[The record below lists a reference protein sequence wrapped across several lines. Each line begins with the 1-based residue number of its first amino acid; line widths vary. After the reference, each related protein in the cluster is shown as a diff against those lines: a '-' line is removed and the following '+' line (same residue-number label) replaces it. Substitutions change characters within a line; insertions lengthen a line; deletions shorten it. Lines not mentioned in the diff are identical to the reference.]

1 MARIPKWL
9 FVIVPVNVLAIAGAV
24 VALNVLDPNV
34 QATCDNAIS
43 LYFDDDPTMRAA
55 AGKLRSD
62 RRVGDVEPE
71 TGELARHRLEQWPR
85 MNTLYPADTA
95 PAVHLAARDA
105 TDRTRLIA
113 SLKSEL
119 KGVHGAR
126 PADCTT
132 QGKRTEAQLV
142 AFDDA
147 LRCSRRLFVW
157 LADDVDLEPA
167 THVLRTDP
175 RVDQVKA
182 VTEAEVYQRIR
193 ELAKDE
199 PEFAKVG
206 PEDVQ
211 ARLDIAAS
219 GPTEARSLVEDAKRK
234 LPHVEAADTLP
245 CFAVPNPLVPAPK

>member
-9 FVIVPVNVLAIAGAV
+9 VVIVSVNVLAIAGAV
-24 VALNVLDPNV
+24 VTVNVLDPSV

-55 AGKLRSD
+55 AEKLRSD
-62 RRVGDVEPE
+62 RRVGDVAPE
-71 TGELARHRLEQWPR
+71 TGEQARHRLEQWPR
-85 MNTLYPADTA
+85 MDTLYPADTA
-95 PAVHLAARDA
+95 PAVHLAAKDA
-105 TDRTRLIA
+105 DRTKLIA
-113 SLKSEL
+113 SLQSEL

-126 PADCTT
+126 AADCTT

-167 THVLRTDP
+167 THVLRNDP

-219 GPTEARSLVEDAKRK
+219 GPAEARGLVEDAKRK
-234 LPHVEAADTLP
+234 LPHVEAADVLP